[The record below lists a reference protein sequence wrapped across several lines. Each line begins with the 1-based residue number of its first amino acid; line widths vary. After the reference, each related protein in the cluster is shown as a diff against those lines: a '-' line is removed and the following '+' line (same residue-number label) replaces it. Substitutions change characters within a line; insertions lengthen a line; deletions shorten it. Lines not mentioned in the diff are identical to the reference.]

1 MKNFLFDD
9 KIDERLA
16 ISLLKEDWY
25 HEYSL
30 FYPDEYYKDQE
41 EQIKTNNL
49 FLVGKI
55 KDIFSLLD
63 SNLKLALT
71 YEYILPLKKDGSL
84 IKNLREIEYFI
95 YEYPN
100 EGYDSDFY
108 VFDIE
113 QAEHFKIIQADNSHD
128 FKVKMLSMMREKVYC
143 NAKFIT
149 YINKNFIINTQR
161 NKHFSDYFQNIY
173 FPDNAVVQAENISA
187 LLRHIYFGYKNK
199 AYLTTIKIDNIEYKK
214 VSNALSN
221 KTPNEYMV
229 TKHYSLQ
236 GTNVTIETKVNI
248 LIKNQ
253 HNIIINESSN
263 SEKFKLS
270 NDILIYKDKDPIS
283 LDELLTNALQVRN
296 SDGDHIIEPIGLND
310 IDKRLIIN
318 LVKNNITNFTD
329 YITY

>member
-1 MKNFLFDD
+1 M
-9 KIDERLA
+9 
-16 ISLLKEDWY
+16 
-25 HEYSL
+25 
-30 FYPDEYYKDQE
+30 
-41 EQIKTNNL
+41 
-49 FLVGKI
+49 
-55 KDIFSLLD
+55 LD

-84 IKNLREIEYFI
+84 IKNLRKIKYFI

-128 FKVKMLSMMREKVYC
+128 FKVKMLSMLREKVYC

-149 YINKNFIINTQR
+149 YINKNFIINNQR
-161 NKHFSDYFQNIY
+161 NKHFSDYFENIY

-214 VSNALSN
+214 VLNALSN

-229 TKHYSLQ
+229 TKRYSLQ

>member
-1 MKNFLFDD
+1 MKNFSFDD

-113 QAEHFKIIQADNSHD
+113 QAKHFKIIQANNSNV

-161 NKHFSDYFQNIY
+161 NKHFSDYFENIY

-214 VSNALSN
+214 VSNVLSN

-229 TKHYSLQ
+229 TKRYSLQ

-253 HNIIINESSN
+253 HDIIINESSN

-296 SDGDHIIEPIGLND
+296 SDGNHIIEPISLND
-310 IDKRLIIN
+310 INRRLIIN

>member
-30 FYPDEYYKDQE
+30 LYPDNYYNDQE
-41 EQIKTNNL
+41 ERIKTNNL
-49 FLVGKI
+49 FLVGEI

-84 IKNLREIEYFI
+84 IKNLRKIKYFI

-113 QAEHFKIIQADNSHD
+113 QAEHFKIIQANNSDD

-214 VSNALSN
+214 ALNALSN

-229 TKHYSLQ
+229 TKRYSLQ

-253 HNIIINESSN
+253 HNIIINES
-263 SEKFKLS
+263 
-270 NDILIYKDKDPIS
+270 
-283 LDELLTNALQVRN
+283 
-296 SDGDHIIEPIGLND
+296 
-310 IDKRLIIN
+310 
-318 LVKNNITNFTD
+318 
-329 YITY
+329 